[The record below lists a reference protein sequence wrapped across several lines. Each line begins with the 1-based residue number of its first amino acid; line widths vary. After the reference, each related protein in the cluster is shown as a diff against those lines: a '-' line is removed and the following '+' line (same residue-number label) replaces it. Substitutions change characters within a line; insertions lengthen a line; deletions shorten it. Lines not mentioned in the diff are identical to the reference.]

1 MPDNVNVDQMEQ
13 AFRERYPTDQ
23 DFIKA
28 SPSTK
33 RLQDDFPFDN
43 GGTPGKAWNQA
54 ILMTN
59 EQAVVYSVAGTDAVL
74 PTPIP
79 LKMER
84 ARILGNKIE
93 MVSAVSLE
101 AALRGDSPEQ
111 SMANTV
117 RTAQESQRDTHVL
130 RKEWQLLYGR
140 MPLGKVLSVAAGASA
155 AQKVVSLAL
164 PYWVPTVWAGATNAQ
179 FDIYD
184 SDSEDLDTGSVKR
197 NTSSASAVFTM
208 NDWSPTARTVTMTAT
223 AAGDWSGVVAGDFIW
238 WVSSYL
244 NETAGMHS
252 IAADQT
258 GSIFLTAPE
267 GSVTVPVYGQ
277 WKGVSTD
284 LGGENLSMAYVL
296 QFCAD
301 IADRSSE
308 DSILTLRV
316 GPRQYHGLNLEI
328 SSLRRL
334 SDSVTRKV
342 ENGFEVI
349 SYNSPNGEIRIK
361 THKFMRWGEALLTDD
376 SCFSHR
382 GVTAMETAFPG
393 YGKLYRLRDASNAV
407 DFRSYSQSAMFC
419 TKPFRAARFT
429 NLGIPGVG

>member
-1 MPDNVNVDQMEQ
+1 MPDVVDVDQMTQ

-23 DFIKA
+23 DFVKA

-33 RLQDDFPFDN
+33 RLQEDFPFDN
-43 GGTPGKAWNQA
+43 GGTPGKAWNEA

-59 EQAVVYSVAGTDAVL
+59 EQGVVYSPAGTDALL

-84 ARILGNKIE
+84 ARFIGNKIE

-101 AALRGDSPEQ
+101 AALRGDTPEQ

-130 RKEWQLLYGR
+130 RKEWLLLYGK
-140 MPLGKVLSVAAGASA
+140 MPLGKVVSVAAGASA
-155 AQKVVSLAL
+155 AQKIVTFDAS
-164 PYWVPTVWAGATNAQ
+164 YWVPAIWAGATNAQ

-184 SDSEDLDTGSVKR
+184 LDSEALNVASVKR
-197 NTSSASAVFTM
+197 NTSSATAVYTM
-208 NDWSPTARTVTMTAT
+208 NDWSPTARTVTLTAT
-223 AAGDWSGVVAGDFIW
+223 AAGDWSAVVAGDFIW
-238 WVSSYL
+238 WTTAYL
-244 NETAGMHS
+244 NETAGMNA

-258 GSIFLTAPE
+258 GSLFLTAPE

-277 WKGVSTD
+277 WKGLNTD
-284 LGGENLSMAYVL
+284 LAGANLSMAYIL

-308 DSILTLRV
+308 DSVLTLRV
-316 GPRQYHGLNLEI
+316 GPRQYHGLNIEL
-328 SSLRRL
+328 SAQRRY

-342 ENGFEVI
+342 EAGFEVI

-361 THKFMRWGEALLTDD
+361 GHKLMRWGDALLTDD

-393 YGKLYRLRDASNAV
+393 FGKMYRLRDTKNQV
-407 DFRSYSQSAMFC
+407 DFRSYSQSGMYC
-419 TKPFRAARFT
+419 NKPFRAARFY
-429 NLGIPGVG
+429 NLGIPGVS

>member
-1 MPDNVNVDQMEQ
+1 MPDNVDVDQMEQ

-23 DFIKA
+23 DFVKA

-33 RLQDDFPFDN
+33 RLQEDFPFDN
-43 GGTPGKAWNQA
+43 GGTPGKAWNEA
-54 ILMTN
+54 ILMTE
-59 EQAVVYSVAGTDAVL
+59 EQGVVYSLAGTQATL

-84 ARILGNKIE
+84 ARYLGNKIE

-101 AALRGDSPEQ
+101 AALRGDSPQQ

-130 RKEWQLLYGR
+130 RKEWDMLYGS
-140 MPLGKVLSVAAGASA
+140 MPLGKVVSVAAGASA
-155 AQKVVSLAL
+155 AQKVVTFDPA
-164 PYWVPTVWAGATNAQ
+164 YWVPALWAGATNAQ

-184 SDSEDLDTGSVKR
+184 LDSEALDPASVKR

-208 NDWSPTARTVTMTAT
+208 NTWEPTTRTVTLTAT
-223 AAGDWSGVVAGDFIW
+223 AAADWSAVVAGDFIW
-238 WVSSYL
+238 WTTSYL
-244 NETAGMHS
+244 NENKGMNA
-252 IAADQT
+252 IAEDQT
-258 GSIFLTAPE
+258 GSIFLAAPE
-267 GSVTVPVYGQ
+267 GSVTVPTYGQ
-277 WKGVSTD
+277 WKGITTD
-284 LGGENLSMAYVL
+284 LAGANLTMAYVL

-308 DSILTLRV
+308 DSVLTLRV
-316 GPRQYHGLNLEI
+316 GPRQYHGLNLE
-328 SSLRRL
+328 LTALKRYA
-334 SDSVTRKV
+334 DSVTRKV

-361 THKFMRWGEALLTDD
+361 GHKLLRWGDALLTDD
-376 SCFSHR
+376 TCFSHR

-393 YGKLYRLRDASNAV
+393 FGKLYRLRDNTNAV
-407 DFRSYSQSAMFC
+407 DFRSYSQSGMFC
-419 TKPFRAARFT
+419 NRPFRAARFK
-429 NLGIPGVG
+429 NLGIPGVN